1 MSRAMEWCGRTISSF
16 VKFPAECSCIWAECR
31 RGHSKSTEKD
41 SAQTEAFNRG
51 LQPDEQSVFLVQ
63 DDLAAM
69 VEEAL
74 QIIHEADEGQA
85 MRQLTIV
92 ENPRESWLWD
102 FDLVKVNQWSGSV
115 RERDPWKTSLGK
127 CVMPGQAEE
136 EVSARFVWQ
145 MAGDICRETARRL
158 QFRLGILRSPALQP
172 LVENN
177 RAWWIAPPSNTV
189 PEFMM
194 VPTGLHLPYFHPA
207 ASFATHYHMSS
218 SITVESLDLGEA
230 LVHEEEALA
239 TYRRL
244 AEEAGLSE
252 RIATL
257 LVNNMGYR
265 TLEDLE
271 NVSEAQV
278 ENKSIQAIIDL
289 DIPLVTSSRLEKLI
303 KAIRGAAEVS
313 LDQRRKGTVGDE
325 DGPLPSEEPK
335 RLESL
340 LFSRYKLR
348 LSADEDARKTVVN
361 RVKRQL
367 SKRCIRFENSRSLS

>member
-145 MAGDICRETARRL
+145 MAGAICRETARRL
-158 QFRLGILRSPALQP
+158 QFRLGILRSPAYSHW
-172 LVENN
+172 VK
-177 RAWWIAPPSNTV
+177 T
-189 PEFMM
+189 
-194 VPTGLHLPYFHPA
+194 TGL
-207 ASFATHYHMSS
+207 
-218 SITVESLDLGEA
+218 G
-230 LVHEEEALA
+230 
-239 TYRRL
+239 
-244 AEEAGLSE
+244 G
-252 RIATL
+252 
-257 LVNNMGYR
+257 
-265 TLEDLE
+265 
-271 NVSEAQV
+271 
-278 ENKSIQAIIDL
+278 
-289 DIPLVTSSRLEKLI
+289 
-303 KAIRGAAEVS
+303 
-313 LDQRRKGTVGDE
+313 
-325 DGPLPSEEPK
+325 
-335 RLESL
+335 
-340 LFSRYKLR
+340 
-348 LSADEDARKTVVN
+348 
-361 RVKRQL
+361 
-367 SKRCIRFENSRSLS
+367 